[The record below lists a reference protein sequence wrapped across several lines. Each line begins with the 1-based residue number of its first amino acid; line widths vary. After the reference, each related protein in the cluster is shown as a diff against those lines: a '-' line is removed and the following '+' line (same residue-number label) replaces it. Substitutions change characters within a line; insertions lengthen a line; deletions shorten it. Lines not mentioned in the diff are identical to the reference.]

1 MKNKKSQFYILT
13 AIIVVSSVLIINY
26 AILSYKETSSQVSN
40 IPFSDVPYLSRSI
53 NRSFQET
60 MDYSIPTSA
69 RDGDL
74 ETILENINDAYF
86 NSYSIGENEL
96 NFGISD
102 LDVPVSSLNI
112 DNIDLHQNFL
122 VIGPDN
128 SILGLRNIEKTR
140 IYENTMD
147 IGIIKTLYEE
157 YTSASKEFKVGE
169 AGNMQTIH
177 IGKNFIS
184 GGRILIQD
192 KRYEITE
199 VKKIVAREGEGILKF
214 EKTYK
219 VIFSAGSLNI
229 ETIGSKSIG
238 DIFVLEDYHC
248 VVQDIHYTND
258 SIDND
263 YAYIVIINRVESV
276 SEREARSEIFAPS
289 TLKGLN
295 YGNILLNVNEKN
307 YVPYDVLNVG
317 DTVLITICIH
327 NDYTYDIDDSDLDNS
342 KILGLKTQIYRILK
356 VYLSGGVG
364 EFNIEKNKVQVLIA
378 QEDGE
383 WYLRVDHDGNGVIDD
398 IGDDAIKY
406 KEGDEFYLRGYN
418 LLVHDIIGAG
428 TQSVEFYLESLD
440 KHVEVLEGNTGK
452 LWLRDLAYDVTNN
465 GGSITINGTDYSQG
479 DSFVLNNFLC
489 IVKDISSS
497 WVKFIIKDEFQEY
510 KYNGTEKYRIFNGWR
525 TQEKWSYNYIWKYSY
540 SEDANGT
547 SQLTVKDGENLPN
560 SVINP
565 SPITKNSTARSIQG
579 ILLGVTDLEPS
590 GHKEIDIYYFRDK
603 AHMEGNNE
611 RYYLGGYPVAFRFF
625 VTTTSEQYSQ
635 RRVAILLD
643 NDLDGMYETILEGPD
658 ELITLDGT
666 EHGTFKEGRIFF
678 INGVGYRVEGIFI
691 YHDDGDDVVDTG
703 EEWMVVVDRV
713 PAYQFAPILKRADRE
728 AIEPF
733 TFILTNWEFKPNI
746 VGKYLIEVT
755 YTFQEKRRVTEYTYF
770 EVR

>member
-13 AIIVVSSVLIINY
+13 AILVVSSVLIINY

-102 LDVPVSSLNI
+102 LDVPVSSLSI

-128 SILGLRNIEKTR
+128 SNLGLRNIEKTR
-140 IYENTMD
+140 IYGNTMD

-157 YTSASKEFKVGE
+157 YTSASKEFRVGE

-184 GGRILIQD
+184 GGRIVIQD
-192 KRYEITE
+192 KEYEITE

-214 EKTYK
+214 EKAYK

-238 DIFVLEDYHC
+238 NLFVLEDYHC
-248 VVQDIHYTND
+248 VVQDIHYTDD

-263 YAYIVIINRVESV
+263 YAYIVIINRVESI
-276 SEREARSEIFAPS
+276 SERENRSEIFAPS

-317 DTVLITICIH
+317 DTVLITLCIH

-364 EFNIEKNKVQVLIA
+364 EFNIEQNKINVLIA
-378 QEDGE
+378 PEDSE

-406 KEGDEFYLRGYN
+406 KEGDEFHLRGYS
-418 LLVHDIIGAG
+418 LLVHDIIGTG
-428 TQSVEFYLESLD
+428 TQSVEFYLESFD

-452 LWLRDLAYDVTNN
+452 LWLRDLAYDVKNDNN
-465 GGSITINGTDYSQG
+465 VDGSITITINGNPYTYFQG

-497 WVKFIIKDEFQEY
+497 WVKFIIKEEFQEY

-525 TQEKWSYNYIWKYSY
+525 TQEKWSYSYIWKYSY

-547 SQLTVKDGENLPN
+547 SQLTVRDGETAN
-560 SVINP
+560 IITDP
-565 SPITKNSTARSIQG
+565 SPITEHSTARSIQG
-579 ILLGVTDLEPS
+579 ILLGVTYLEPS
-590 GHKEIDIYYFRDK
+590 AHKEIDIYYFRDK
-603 AHMEGNNE
+603 VHMEVDNE
-611 RYYLGGYPVAFRFF
+611 QYYLGGYPVAFKFF

-643 NDLDGMYETILEGPD
+643 NDLDGMYE
-658 ELITLDGT
+658 IT
-666 EHGTFKEGRIFF
+666 
-678 INGVGYRVEGIFI
+678 
-691 YHDDGDDVVDTG
+691 
-703 EEWMVVVDRV
+703 
-713 PAYQFAPILKRADRE
+713 
-728 AIEPF
+728 
-733 TFILTNWEFKPNI
+733 
-746 VGKYLIEVT
+746 
-755 YTFQEKRRVTEYTYF
+755 
-770 EVR
+770 